1 MTIDGLKC
9 WLRLA
14 CVVACMWLP
23 SCATVPTAGR
33 DMGCRQESCLFPALM
48 DLSMP
53 NAQKYL
59 LVRRAMVAGF
69 DVQAASPE
77 FRGMYATL
85 ASFVGA
91 YEEAD
96 RLYPMWAQH
105 ENPAAAGYTRAT
117 PAADTI
123 RALARST
130 RAVLVNEAHA
140 SARTRAAIYSLLR
153 PLREEG
159 YGYLALEALT
169 TRPADSGTSCAD
181 ADLFDEDLAAR
192 GYPSTNSGIY
202 THEPIYGA
210 IVREALRLGF
220 RLVAY
225 ESADPAATIFEKRE
239 QGMAQNLACI
249 FMQDKQAKMLVIA
262 GFGHI
267 SEAPDAVVPGGMMAA
282 RFKKLTA
289 IDPLSIDTTK
299 LLHVG
304 LEPFYFG
311 KLAAERFPSQGYVL
325 SDAAGRL
332 YGTNSYDLVLLTPS
346 FAGRERNERS
356 WLTLDGARNR
366 VLIST
371 VECTRSWPCVVE
383 AFLATEELGIPADSC
398 VVEDEAGTCP
408 LFLTQG
414 EFRIEYSGTGGKLAQ
429 ATIFNVPP

>member
-1 MTIDGLKC
+1 MADDLKW
-9 WLRLA
+9 WLRFA
-14 CVVACMWLP
+14 CVVACMLLP
-23 SCATVPTAGR
+23 SCATVPPAGR
-33 DMGCRQESCLFPALM
+33 DIGCRQESCLLPALM

-53 NAQKYL
+53 NAQKYI
-59 LVRRAMVAGF
+59 LVRRAMAAGF
-69 DVQAASPE
+69 DVQAASPQ
-77 FRGMYATL
+77 FRGLYATL

-105 ENPAAAGYTRAT
+105 ENPAAAGYTRAI

-123 RALARST
+123 RALARSS
-130 RAVLVNEAHA
+130 RAVFVNEAHA

-169 TRPADSGTSCAD
+169 TKPADSETSCAD
-181 ADLFDEDLAAR
+181 ADLFDQDLAAR
-192 GYPSTNSGIY
+192 GYPAGNSGVY

-225 ESADPAATIFEKRE
+225 ESADPAATTIAKRE

-249 FMQDKQAKMLVIA
+249 FTQDKQAKMLVIA
-262 GFGHI
+262 GFAHI
-267 SEAPDAVVPGGMMAA
+267 SEAPDGGVPGGMMAA
-282 RFKKLTA
+282 RFKGLTA

-299 LLHVG
+299 LLYVG
-304 LEPFYFG
+304 SEPFHFG
-311 KLAAERFPSQGYVL
+311 KLASERFPSQGYVL
-325 SDAAGRL
+325 SDAGGRL
-332 YGTNSYDLVLLTPS
+332 YGTDSYDLVLLTPS

-371 VECTRSWPCVVE
+371 VECARSWPCVVQ
-383 AFLATEELGIPADSC
+383 AFLPGEKRGIPADSC
-398 VVEDEAGTCP
+398 VVEDEGGTCP

-414 EFRIEYSGTGGKLAQ
+414 EFRIEYSGMNGKPAQ
-429 ATIFNVPP
+429 SKIFNVPP